1 MYNRIRTLDKVSH
14 KGVSPMNRKYTIP
27 YEELGAEKLSE
38 LMHAFYARV
47 AKHPQLI
54 PIFPKDL
61 TETIRKQIQF
71 QTQYL
76 GGPNY
81 YTEEHGHPMM
91 RARHINFKIT
101 PDRAQAWLECMAEAM
116 DEVNLDEKFRKTY
129 YQRLVMTAHHMIN
142 ASNEDEEGL
151 NE

>member
-1 MYNRIRTLDKVSH
+1 MYVRLRIIDQVRH

-38 LMHAFYARV
+38 LMHAFYTRV

-54 PIFPKDL
+54 PIFPEDL

-91 RARHINFKIT
+91 RARHMNFKIT
-101 PDRAQAWLECMAEAM
+101 PDRAQAWLECMTEAM
-116 DEVNLDEKFRKTY
+116 DEVGLDEKFRKTY
-129 YQRLVMTAHHMIN
+129 FQRLVMTAHHMIN
-142 ASNEDEEGL
+142 APNEDEEGL
-151 NE
+151 DA

>member
-1 MYNRIRTLDKVSH
+1 MYNHLHIIDKVRH
-14 KGVSPMNRKYTIP
+14 KGVSPMNRKYTIH

-54 PIFPKDL
+54 PIFPEDF

-91 RARHINFKIT
+91 RARHMNFKIT
-101 PDRAQAWLECMAEAM
+101 PDRAQAWLECMTEAM
-116 DEVNLDEKFRKTY
+116 DEVSLDEKFRKTY
-129 YQRLVMTAHHMIN
+129 FQRLAMTAHHMIN
-142 ASNEDEEGL
+142 APNEDEEGL
-151 NE
+151 DE

>member
-1 MYNRIRTLDKVSH
+1 
-14 KGVSPMNRKYTIP
+14 MNRKYTIP

-54 PIFPKDL
+54 PIFPEDF

-81 YTEEHGHPMM
+81 YTEEHPHPMM
-91 RARHINFKIT
+91 RALHINYKIT
-101 PDRAQAWLECMAEAM
+101 PDRAQAWLECTTEAM
-116 DEVNLDEKFRKTY
+116 DQASVDEKFRKTY
-129 YQRLVMTAHHMIN
+129 FQRLAMTAHHMIN
-142 ASNEDEEGL
+142 APNEDEEGL
-151 NE
+151 DE

>member
-1 MYNRIRTLDKVSH
+1 MYNRLRIIDKVRH

-54 PIFPKDL
+54 PIFPEDF

-91 RARHINFKIT
+91 RARHMNFKIT
-101 PDRAQAWLECMAEAM
+101 PDRAQAWLECMTEAM
-116 DEVNLDEKFRKTY
+116 DEVSLDEKFRKTY
-129 YQRLVMTAHHMIN
+129 FQRLAMTAHHMIN
-142 ASNEDEEGL
+142 APNEDEEGL
-151 NE
+151 DE

>member
-1 MYNRIRTLDKVSH
+1 MYNRIRTLDKVRH

-91 RARHINFKIT
+91 RARHMNFKIT

-116 DEVNLDEKFRKTY
+116 DEVELDEKFRKTY

>member
-1 MYNRIRTLDKVSH
+1 MYNHLHIIDKVRH

-54 PIFPKDL
+54 PIFPEDF

-91 RARHINFKIT
+91 RARHMNFKIT
-101 PDRAQAWLECMAEAM
+101 PDRAQAWLECMTEAM
-116 DEVNLDEKFRKTY
+116 DEVSLDEKFRKTY
-129 YQRLVMTAHHMIN
+129 FQRLAMTAHHMIN
-142 ASNEDEEGL
+142 APNEDEEGL
-151 NE
+151 DE

>member
-1 MYNRIRTLDKVSH
+1 
-14 KGVSPMNRKYTIP
+14 MNRKYTIP

-91 RARHINFKIT
+91 RARHMNFKIT

-116 DEVNLDEKFRKTY
+116 DEVELDEKFRKTY

>member
-1 MYNRIRTLDKVSH
+1 
-14 KGVSPMNRKYTIP
+14 MNRKYPLP
-27 YEELGAEKLSE
+27 YEEIGHEKLSE

-47 AKHPQLI
+47 AMHPELKS
-54 PIFPKDL
+54 IFPTDF

-76 GGPNY
+76 GGPNI

-91 RARHINFKIT
+91 RARHMHFKIT

-116 DEVNLDEKFRKTY
+116 DEIGLEGKFRETY
-129 YQRLVMTAHHMIN
+129 YKRLVMTAHHMIN
-142 ASNEDEEGL
+142 ADNEDGEEFD
-151 NE
+151 E

>member
-1 MYNRIRTLDKVSH
+1 MYNHLHIIDKVRH
-14 KGVSPMNRKYTIP
+14 KGVSPMNRNYTIP

-54 PIFPKDL
+54 PIFPEDF

-91 RARHINFKIT
+91 RARHMNFKIT
-101 PDRAQAWLECMAEAM
+101 PDRAQAWLECMTEAM
-116 DEVNLDEKFRKTY
+116 DEVSLDEKFRKTY
-129 YQRLVMTAHHMIN
+129 FQRLAMTAHHMIN
-142 ASNEDEEGL
+142 APNEDEEGL
-151 NE
+151 DE

>member
-1 MYNRIRTLDKVSH
+1 MYNRLCIIDKVRH

-54 PIFPKDL
+54 PIFPEDF

-91 RARHINFKIT
+91 RARHMNFKIT
-101 PDRAQAWLECMAEAM
+101 PDRAQAWLECMTEAM
-116 DEVNLDEKFRKTY
+116 DEVSLDEKFRKTY
-129 YQRLVMTAHHMIN
+129 FQRLAMTAHHMIN
-142 ASNEDEEGL
+142 APNEDEEGL
-151 NE
+151 DE

>member
-1 MYNRIRTLDKVSH
+1 MYTRLRIIDKVRH

-54 PIFPKDL
+54 PIFPEDF

-91 RARHINFKIT
+91 RARHMNFKIT
-101 PDRAQAWLECMAEAM
+101 PDRAQAWLECMTEAM
-116 DEVNLDEKFRKTY
+116 DEVSLDEKFRKTY
-129 YQRLVMTAHHMIN
+129 FQRLAMTAHHMIN
-142 ASNEDEEGL
+142 APNEDEEGL
-151 NE
+151 DE

>member
-1 MYNRIRTLDKVSH
+1 
-14 KGVSPMNRKYTIP
+14 MNRKYTIP

-54 PIFPKDL
+54 PIFPEDL

-71 QTQYL
+71 QTKYL

-91 RARHINFKIT
+91 RARHMNFKIT

-116 DEVNLDEKFRKTY
+116 DEVDLDEKFRKTY

-142 ASNEDEEGL
+142 ATNEDEEGL
-151 NE
+151 DE

>member
-1 MYNRIRTLDKVSH
+1 MYIRLHIIDKVRH

-54 PIFPKDL
+54 PIFPEDF

-91 RARHINFKIT
+91 RARHMNFKIT
-101 PDRAQAWLECMAEAM
+101 PDRAQAWLECMTEAM
-116 DEVNLDEKFRKTY
+116 DEVSLDEKFRKTY
-129 YQRLVMTAHHMIN
+129 FQRLAMTAHHMIN
-142 ASNEDEEGL
+142 APNEDEEGL
-151 NE
+151 DE

>member
-1 MYNRIRTLDKVSH
+1 MYNHLHIIDKVRH

-54 PIFPKDL
+54 PIFPEDF

-101 PDRAQAWLECMAEAM
+101 PDRAQAWLECMTEAM
-116 DEVNLDEKFRKTY
+116 DEVSLDEKFRKTY
-129 YQRLVMTAHHMIN
+129 FQRLAMTAHHMIN
-142 ASNEDEEGL
+142 APNEDEEGL
-151 NE
+151 DE

>member
-1 MYNRIRTLDKVSH
+1 MYNRLHIIDKVRH

-54 PIFPKDL
+54 PIFPEDF

-91 RARHINFKIT
+91 RARHMNFKIT
-101 PDRAQAWLECMAEAM
+101 PDRAQAWLECMTEAM
-116 DEVNLDEKFRKTY
+116 DEVSLDEKFRKTY
-129 YQRLVMTAHHMIN
+129 FQRLAMTAHHMIN
-142 ASNEDEEGL
+142 APNEDEEGL
-151 NE
+151 DE